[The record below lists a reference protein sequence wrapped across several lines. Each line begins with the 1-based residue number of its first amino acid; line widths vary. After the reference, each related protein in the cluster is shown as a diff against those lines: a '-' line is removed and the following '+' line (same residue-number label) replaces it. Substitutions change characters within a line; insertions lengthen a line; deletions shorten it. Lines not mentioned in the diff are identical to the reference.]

1 MERERRFARVAAAR
15 DVGAE
20 VREIVLEPLAGERLP
35 AFEAGAHIDVRFRAD
50 VVRQY
55 SLLNDP
61 DDRGRY
67 VIAVRRSGD
76 GGAAAHAHDDLRVGQ
91 RLEIGGPRNLFPLD
105 EDAREVVLV
114 AGGIGI
120 TPMLA
125 MGHTLHRRRSSFTL
139 HVCAR
144 SRAALP
150 YADELDDLPFAS
162 RIAIHFDDGP
172 VDQQLDDADV
182 GAWSPRRLLYLC
194 GPGGFVAAVT
204 ARARRLGWPATAIH
218 TESFSPPPAR

>member
-1 MERERRFARVAAAR
+1 MGRGGQIARVAAAR

-61 DDRGRY
+61 GDRGRY
-67 VIAVRRSGD
+67 VIAVRRSSD
-76 GGAAAHAHDDLRVGQ
+76 GGAAAHAHDGLRVGETI
-91 RLEIGGPRNLFPLD
+91 EIEGPRNLFPLD
-105 EDAREVVLV
+105 AGAREVVLV

-162 RIAIHFDDGP
+162 RITIHFDDGST
-172 VDQQLDDADV
+172 DQQLDDADV
-182 GAWSPRRLLYLC
+182 GTWSAGRLLYLC
-194 GPGGFVAAVT
+194 GPGGFVAAVIE
-204 ARARRLGWPATAIH
+204 RARRLGWPETAIH
-218 TESFSPPPAR
+218 TESFSPPPTR

>member
-1 MERERRFARVAAAR
+1 MERGRRIARVAAAR

-20 VREIVLEPLAGERLP
+20 VREIVLEPLPGERLP
-35 AFEAGAHIDVRFRAD
+35 AFEAGAHIDVRFGVD

-67 VIAVRRSGD
+67 VIAVRRSSD
-76 GGAAAHAHDDLRVGQ
+76 GGAAAHAHDGLRVGQ
-91 RLEIGGPRNLFPLD
+91 TLEIGGPRNLFPLD
-105 EDAREVVLV
+105 VGAREVVLV

-125 MGHTLHRRRSSFTL
+125 MGHTLQRRRSSFML

-150 YADELDDLPFAS
+150 YANELDDLPFAS
-162 RIAIHFDDGP
+162 RVRIHFDDGP
-172 VDQQLDDADV
+172 AEQQIGDADF
-182 GAWSPRRLLYLC
+182 GAWSAGRLLYLC
-194 GPGGFVAAVT
+194 GPGGFVAALI
-204 ARARRLGWPATAIH
+204 ARARGLGWPETAIH
-218 TESFSPPPAR
+218 TESFSPPPAE

>member
-1 MERERRFARVAAAR
+1 MDRERRIARVAAAR

-20 VREIVLEPLAGERLP
+20 VREIVLEPLAGEGLP

-67 VIAVRRSGD
+67 VIAVRRAAE
-76 GGAAAHAHDDLRVGQ
+76 GGAAAHAHDGLRVGQ
-91 RLEIGGPRNLFPLD
+91 TLEFEGPRNLFPLAAG
-105 EDAREVVLV
+105 AREVVLV
-114 AGGIGI
+114 AGGIGL

-125 MGHTLHRRRSSFTL
+125 MGHTLHRRGSSFAL

-144 SRAALP
+144 SREALP
-150 YADELDDLPFAS
+150 YANELDGLPFAS
-162 RIAIHFDDGP
+162 RVAIHFDDGP
-172 VDQQLDDADV
+172 EGQQLADADLGV
-182 GAWSPRRLLYLC
+182 WSPGRLLYLC
-194 GPGGFVAAVT
+194 GPGGFVAAVIE
-204 ARARRLGWPATAIH
+204 RAHGLGWPETAIRR
-218 TESFSPPPAR
+218 ESFSPPPAG